1 MALPKTF
8 PLNTGAVIPAVG
20 LGTWKSEPGKV
31 GEAVTAA
38 LEAGY
43 RHIDCAAVY
52 GNEKEVGEALSA
64 AFKKGTVNR
73 HEIWVTSKLWST
85 EQGPGQVEP
94 ALKKTLSDLQ
104 LEYLDLYLIHIPV
117 RLAPKS
123 PFPAKRE
130 HRQDFDIDMT
140 WKQMEEVHKKGLTK
154 AIGVSNMTQ
163 KKLNDVL
170 SLKRTV
176 PAINQVELHPL
187 WPQDDLVNFCKSK
200 GIHVSAYSPLGSGDR
215 PRAPGVPEPPVLLET
230 DVVKKIAEK
239 TKKSPGQ
246 VVLRWGI
253 QRGTSVLPKST
264 NPDRIKQNLDVLNWE
279 LSDEDMK
286 ALSGIEP
293 KVRILDFKGM
303 WAGEGCAVETVY
315 EFWDGEVTTPKDY

>member
-8 PLNTGAVIPAVG
+8 ALNTGASIPAVG

-31 GEAVTAA
+31 GESVTAA

-52 GNEKEVGEALSA
+52 GNEKEVGEALAA

-85 EQGPGQVEP
+85 EQGPGRVEP
-94 ALKKTLSDLQ
+94 ALKKTLGDLQ

-117 RLAPKS
+117 RLAPDS
-123 PFPAKRE
+123 PFPAKPE
-130 HRQDFDIDMT
+130 HAQEFDIDMT
-140 WKQMEEVHKKGLTK
+140 WKQMEEVLKKGMTK

-176 PAINQVELHPL
+176 PAVNQVELHPL
-187 WPQDDLVNFCKSK
+187 WPQDDLLNLCKSK
-200 GIHVSAYSPLGSGDR
+200 GIHVTAYSPLGSADR
-215 PRAPGVPEPPVLLET
+215 PRANGVPEPPVLLDT
-230 DVVKKIAEK
+230 DVVKKVAEK

-264 NPDRIKQNLDVLNWE
+264 NPDRIKQNLDVLDWE

-303 WAGEGCAVETVY
+303 WAGEGCAVETVHK
-315 EFWDGEVTTPKDY
+315 FWDGEVTTPADY